1 MTLAGHACHSRLG
14 ALARLVTFV
23 QLLYLESLRLRTR
36 DLRSLEFFK
45 ETLEDKLGLK
55 TEDGAGAFSL
65 IKHTLLVLLGVFYF
79 VWFADDEP
87 WHAGVFW
94 QAALAVWLT
103 MIAVAYALPPV
114 SVPPHHRP
122 LARPAGAAFARS
134 GVDRPPVR
142 GGARVLPVA
151 GGSDG

>member
-1 MTLAGHACHSRLG
+1 MTLAVTLAILVSVPLLG
-14 ALARLVTFV
+14 LVTFV
-23 QLLYLESLRLRTR
+23 QLLYL

-103 MIAVAYALPPV
+103 MIAVAYALPQFLYRRTTAHWL
-114 SVPPHHRP
+114 VPLTPPPRK
-122 LARPAGAAFARS
+122 R
-134 GVDRPPVR
+134 RPPPPKTSR
-142 GGARVLPVA
+142 R
-151 GGSDG
+151 